1 MWMDSLRKN
10 LGLNDPTLVL
20 SSWQVLFKLKN
31 FYMLTTAFRLNPYF
45 RDFVSTFSG
54 LLHDVG
60 HGPFSHIFEHE
71 FLPRVLTGGV
81 KWYDYC
87 SIKRNLYIVSLYYKC
102 FDIMHIFVRV
112 HEEMSEKMVDHI
124 VDEHNIDIDPG
135 DVKRVKVS
143 ISILM
148 LSINGLDGDS
158 KIVLFSSP

>member
-1 MWMDSLRKN
+1 M
-10 LGLNDPTLVL
+10 
-20 SSWQVLFKLKN
+20 
-31 FYMLTTAFRLNPYF
+31 
-45 RDFVSTFSG
+45 
-54 LLHDVG
+54 
-60 HGPFSHIFEHE
+60 
-71 FLPRVLTGGV
+71 
-81 KWYDYC
+81 
-87 SIKRNLYIVSLYYKC
+87 KRNLYILSLYYKC

-148 LSINGLDGDS
+148 FSINGLDGDS